1 MTDIPKQLPK
11 KAVCPECDTPFPGKD
26 DLTVGKIIECPSCGT
41 ESEVISLSPL
51 TLAPLEEEK

>member
-1 MTDIPKQLPK
+1 MTDKQK
-11 KAVCPECDTPFPGKD
+11 STTDKAVCPECDSLFAAKAV
-26 DLTVGKIIECPSCGT
+26 LNVGEIMECSSCGT